1 MGFCIPDTA
10 AFQNAEAK
18 FIVYTVKVIIKIK
31 LLIFKKFF
39 IEF

>member
-18 FIVYTVKVIIKIK
+18 FIVYTAKVNYKIK
-31 LLIFKKFF
+31 FINFKIF
-39 IEF
+39 